1 MSAAAPIHLG
11 GERFMLDPAGVMFW
25 PSRRLLCASDLHLE
39 KGSHF
44 AAGRRGFVPPYDTR
58 ETLLRL
64 RSALSRWRP
73 ARLVLLGD
81 SFHDARGALRLGA
94 EDAAM
99 LRQLLDGIETVWVLG
114 NHDPEPPQGV
124 PGASAVEWRD
134 GAFVFRH
141 QALPGAAAGVE
152 VSGHF
157 HPKATVPTRAGGV
170 TRPCF
175 VADARRL
182 LMPAFGAYTGG
193 LDAGDP
199 AVSGLFPRGAR
210 LFLLGRD
217 RLFSVPARRRAPLPA
232 GRAGLPAA
240 GAAPG

>member
-1 MSAAAPIHLG
+1 MTASAPIHMG
-11 GERFMLDPAGVMFW
+11 GERLMLDPAGVLAW

-44 AAGRRGFVPPYDTR
+44 AAAGRGFVPPYDTR

-64 RSALSRWRP
+64 RSALARWRP
-73 ARLVLLGD
+73 ERLVLLGD

-94 EDAAM
+94 EDGAM
-99 LRQLLDGIETVWVLG
+99 LRRLLDGIEVVWVLG

-124 PGASAVEWRD
+124 PGSSAAEWRD
-134 GAFVFRH
+134 GAFAFRH

-152 VSGHF
+152 ISGHF

-175 VADARRL
+175 VADAHRL

-199 AVSGLFPRGAR
+199 AVAGLFPRGAR

-217 RLFSVPARRRAPLPA
+217 RLFSVPARRR
-232 GRAGLPAA
+232 PAA
-240 GAAPG
+240 NREGAAPPMGAAPG